1 VQQSDAER
9 LAVRIGPLNYSGRL
23 SHWSGDVFLLSFD
36 NPDVAP
42 GLLTFNFGNSA
53 QAPWLV
59 GSSIPGVF
67 STHYGRFERI
77 G

>member
-1 VQQSDAER
+1 
-9 LAVRIGPLNYSGRL
+9 
-23 SHWSGDVFLLSFD
+23 VFLLSFD